1 MRSVRNLDSV
11 LHICKIMFLY
21 RYNKHNYYQTMME
34 CGSDSIIRCENFLL
48 RQVIWNLIT
57 GPDTPDDDDDDD
69 DNNNNNNNNNSNNN
83 N

>member
-48 RQVIWNLIT
+48 R
-57 GPDTPDDDDDDD
+57 
-69 DNNNNNNNNNSNNN
+69 
-83 N
+83 